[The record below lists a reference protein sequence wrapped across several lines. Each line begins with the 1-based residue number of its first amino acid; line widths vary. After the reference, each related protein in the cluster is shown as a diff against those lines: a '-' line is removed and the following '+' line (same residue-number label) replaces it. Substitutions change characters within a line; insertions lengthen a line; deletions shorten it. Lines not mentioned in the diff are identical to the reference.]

1 MKIGQYNRLTVK
13 RFVDFGLYLIDDEG
27 NEVLLPARY
36 IDGDPVVGDQID
48 VFVYT
53 DSEDRPVATTD
64 HPYATVGEVAFLQVA
79 EVSRIGAF
87 LDWGLPKDLLV
98 PFKEQ
103 RATMRRGGLYPVYVY
118 LDHAS
123 GRVVGSAKIEKFLGN
138 TLPRYKCGQA
148 VKALVL
154 QHTEIGYK
162 AVVDNMFM
170 GMIYDSAVYS
180 PLTIGQTVTAY
191 IGRVRPDGKIDLTLS
206 SRNEIDPIA
215 DRIMEYVASPE
226 RSLPVDDNMS
236 PEAVKEL
243 FGCSKRLYKQALGA
257 LYKSGRLSKKQ

>member
-13 RFVDFGLYLIDDEG
+13 RFVDFGLYLTDDEG

-36 IDGDPVVGDQID
+36 IDGDPVVGDEME

-53 DSEDRPVATTD
+53 DSEDRPVATTE

-103 RATMRRGGLYPVYVY
+103 RATMRRGGVYPVYIY

-123 GRVVGSAKIEKFLGN
+123 GRIVGSAKLEKFLGN
-138 TLPRYKCGQA
+138 ALPRYKCGQA
-148 VKALVL
+148 VNALVL

-170 GMIYDSAVYS
+170 GMIYDSAVYT

-191 IGRVRPDGKIDLTLS
+191 ISRVRPDGKIDLTLS
-206 SRNEIDPIA
+206 SRNEIDHIA
-215 DRIMEYVASPE
+215 ERIMEYVSSPE
-226 RSLPVDDNMS
+226 RAIPVDDNMA
-236 PEAVKEL
+236 PETVKDL

-257 LYKSGRLSKKQ
+257 LYKSGRLSKN